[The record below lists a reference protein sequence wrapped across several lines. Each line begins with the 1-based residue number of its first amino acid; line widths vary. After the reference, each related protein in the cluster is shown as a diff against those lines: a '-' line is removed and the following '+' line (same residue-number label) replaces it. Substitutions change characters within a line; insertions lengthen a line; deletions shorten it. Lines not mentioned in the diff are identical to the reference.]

1 VSDLVAR
8 DADDAYALGLWCAD
22 GYWWSS
28 SIGLS
33 NVEPELIEHFGRY
46 LIDSLSSDRLRLR
59 VYEVAG
65 QPPDKRLLAMTSR
78 VSLRPAAKM
87 RRTAYHVYVNSRP
100 LLRRF
105 FRARV
110 RLEELPLHLVG
121 PYIAGRFDGDGCLGS
136 TPRIAYTNREEAET
150 DRKLLAM
157 KGVVGT
163 SVLHYSKV
171 NEFCVYIHRADLDR
185 FIRLIRGRSWKI
197 GRLTL

>member
-1 VSDLVAR
+1 VSDLVAK
-8 DADDAYALGLWCAD
+8 DADEAYALGLWCAD

-33 NVEPELIEHFGRY
+33 NVEPDLIEHFGRY
-46 LIDSLSSDRLRLR
+46 LIDNLSSDRLRLR
-59 VYEVAG
+59 VYRVTG
-65 QPPDKRLLAMTSR
+65 QPPDERLLAMTSR

-105 FRARV
+105 LEARS
-110 RLEELPLHLVG
+110 RIEELPKHLVG

-150 DRKLLAM
+150 DRKLLAK
-157 KGVVGT
+157 KGVART

-171 NEFCVYIHRADLDR
+171 NEFCVYVHRADLDR
-185 FIRLIRGRSWKI
+185 FIELIRSRSWKI